1 MELLKQIR
9 AVVGDAGLITGEE
22 LATRPGDWRG
32 RTSCCARAV
41 VRPRTTAEISEVMK
55 LCYAARQPVVPAGG
69 LTGAVG
75 GHVTDANELQLS
87 FERMLNIESIDP
99 VGRTMIV
106 QAGVPLQVVHEAAA
120 EHGLLYGVDLSARGS
135 CTIGGNISTN
145 AGGNTV
151 IRYGMTRENVLGLEA
166 ILADGTIVSSMNSL
180 LKNNTGYDLKQLFIG
195 SEGTLGLVT
204 RAVLRLHPAPLS
216 EATALV
222 ALDSFEKLT
231 QFLSLARSRFGGALR
246 SFEVMWNN
254 FYEIIGVRSGRHRP
268 PIPAGHEVYV
278 IVEVAGTD
286 IERDAALF
294 EEVLAVALEKGIAAD
309 AVVAASKSQRNA
321 IWAIREDAEGEM
333 VMMAPAT
340 GFDIS
345 LPIVHMQEYVERLQN
360 SLRTEFGE
368 DVLMTVYGHIGDNNL
383 HLLVSPRPWSEEAKR
398 RAQEMVYRPLAVL
411 GGSVSAEHGIG
422 LHKREWLP
430 LSRGAEELSLMRRIK
445 AALDPHNLLNRGK
458 IL

>member
-1 MELLKQIR
+1 MSMELLQQIH

-22 LATRPGDWRG
+22 VATRPGDWQG
-32 RTSCCARAV
+32 RTSCSARAV
-41 VRPRTTAEISEVMK
+41 VRPRTTAEVSEVMK

-69 LTGAVG
+69 LTGLVR
-75 GHVTDANELQLS
+75 GHVADANELQLS
-87 FERMLNIESIDP
+87 FERMRCIESIDP

-106 QAGVPLQVVHEAAA
+106 EAGVPLQAVQEAAT
-120 EHGLLYGVDLSARGS
+120 ERGLIYGVDLGARGS

-166 ILADGTIVSSMNSL
+166 VLADGTVVSSMHSL

-204 RAVLRLHPAPLS
+204 RAVLRLHPAPVS
-216 EATALV
+216 EVTAII

-231 QFLSLARSRFGGALR
+231 EFLSLARSRLGGILR

-268 PIPAGHEVYV
+268 PIPAGYKVYV

-286 IERDAALF
+286 IERDEALF
-294 EEVLAVALEKGIAAD
+294 EEVLAVALDKGIAAD
-309 AVVAASKSQRNA
+309 AVVAASKSQRDA
-321 IWAIREDAEGEM
+321 IWAIREDAAGE
-333 VMMAPAT
+333 MAPAT
-340 GFDIS
+340 GFDVS
-345 LPIVHMQEYVERLQN
+345 LPIVHMQEYVEGLQN
-360 SLRTEFGE
+360 SIRSEFGE
-368 DVLMTVYGHIGDNNL
+368 DTLMTVYGHVGDNNL
-383 HLLVSPRPWSEEAKR
+383 HLLVSPRPWSEEAKH

-422 LHKREWLP
+422 LNKREWLP
-430 LSRGAEELSLMRRIK
+430 LSRDAEELSLMRRIK